1 MRKPAKSSCDL
12 TGPQDHTTG
21 HEGTIKSA
29 ATLVATPA
37 EIHQKSISEQ
47 SDEDTSTG
55 GNAKNVL
62 YVCPCGCGRKMDPAT
77 GLFFPIRAFPMGYK
91 AHTNKKR

>member
-1 MRKPAKSSCDL
+1 MRKPAKSSRNL
-12 TGPQDHTTG
+12 PRSQDHTTV
-21 HEGTIKSA
+21 HEGAIKSA
-29 ATLVATPA
+29 ATPVATRA
-37 EIHQKSISEQ
+37 DIHEKSISEQ
-47 SDEDTSTG
+47 SDEHTSTS
-55 GNAKNVL
+55 GNAKDVL